1 MSIWGKIIGGAAGFA
16 LGGPIGAVVGVA
28 AGHFVDRATA
38 RGRLRSGGATA
49 AIETKRQAFAI
60 ALIVLCA
67 KMAKA
72 DGKVTRDEID
82 AFKRIFRVPDR
93 EMEQVGKIFNEA
105 RKEATG
111 FEPYAEQIMEIFPHN
126 HHVRE
131 ELLGALFHIAQAD
144 GVIHEAEMTFLKS
157 VARIFQFDERDFGRI
172 FSSHLGSDD
181 ADPYEI
187 LGVDRDASDDE
198 IKRVYRDLIRENHPD
213 RLMAEGLPQEMID
226 VANEKVAHINDAYDR
241 IEKLRGMK

>member
-38 RGRLRSGGATA
+38 RGRLRSGGTTA

-60 ALIVLCA
+60 ALIALCA

-72 DGKVTRDEID
+72 DGKVTRDEIN
-82 AFKRIFRVPDR
+82 AFKRIFHVPER

-105 RKEATG
+105 RAEATD

-126 HHVRE
+126 RQMRE
-131 ELLGALFHIAQAD
+131 ELLAALFHIAQAD
-144 GVIHEAEMTFLKS
+144 GVIHEAEMAYLKN
-157 VARIFQFDERDFGRI
+157 VAQIFKFDDHDFARI

-187 LGVDRDASDDE
+187 LGVNRDVSDDE
-198 IKRVYRDLIRENHPD
+198 IKRVYRDLIRKNHPD

-226 VANEKVAHINDAYDR
+226 VANEKVAHINNAYDR
-241 IEKLRGMK
+241 VAKLRGMK

>member
-16 LGGPIGAVVGVA
+16 LGGPIGALVGVA
-28 AGHFVDRATA
+28 AGHFVDRAST
-38 RGRLRSGGATA
+38 RGRLASSEA
-49 AIETKRQAFAI
+49 APGIETKRQVFAV

-72 DGKVTRDEID
+72 DGQVTRDEID
-82 AFKRIFRVPDR
+82 AFKRIFRVPER
-93 EMEQVGKIFNEA
+93 ELALGAKIFTAA
-105 RKEATG
+105 RQHTTG
-111 FEPYAEQIMEIFPHN
+111 FEPYAEQVMEIFPHN
-126 HHVRE
+126 RQVRE
-131 ELLGALFHIAQAD
+131 ELLAALFHIAQAD
-144 GVIHEAEMTFLKS
+144 GVIHEAELAYLKS
-157 VARIFQFDERDFGRI
+157 VARIFQFDDRDFERI

-187 LGVDRDASDDE
+187 LGVERDAEDEE
-198 IKRVYRDLIRENHPD
+198 IKRAYRDLIRKNHPD

-226 VANEKVAHINDAYDR
+226 VANEKMAHINDAYDR

>member
-16 LGGPIGAVVGVA
+16 LGGPIGALVGVA
-28 AGHFVDRATA
+28 AGHFVDRAT
-38 RGRLRSGGATA
+38 

-82 AFKRIFRVPDR
+82 AFKRIFRVPEG
-93 EMEQVGKIFNEA
+93 EMAQVGQIFDEA
-105 RKEATG
+105 RQEATG
-111 FEPYAEQIMEIFPHN
+111 FEPYAEQVMEIFPHN
-126 HHVRE
+126 RQVRE
-131 ELLGALFHIAQAD
+131 ELLAALFHIAQAD
-144 GVIHEAEMTFLKS
+144 GVIHEAERAYLKN
-157 VARIFQFDERDFGRI
+157 VARIFEFDERDFERI
-172 FSSHLGSDD
+172 FASHLGSDE

-187 LGVDRDASDDE
+187 LGVDRSAGDDE
-198 IKRVYRDLIRENHPD
+198 VKSAYRNLIRENHPD

-226 VANEKVAHINDAYDR
+226 VANEKMAHINDAYDR
-241 IEKLRGMK
+241 VAKLRGMK

>member
-1 MSIWGKIIGGAAGFA
+1 MDDHLECGACAG
-16 LGGPIGAVVGVA
+16 LELVGVE
-28 AGHFVDRATA
+28 
-38 RGRLRSGGATA
+38 LRSGESDLCDAGDQGVGRLGVA
-49 AIETKRQAFAI
+49 RQVFAI

-72 DGKVTRDEID
+72 AGQVTRDEID
-82 AFKRIFRVPDR
+82 AFKRIFRVPER
-93 EMEQVGKIFNEA
+93 EMEQGGQIFNEA
-105 RKEATG
+105 RQETTG
-111 FEPYAEQIMEIFPHN
+111 FEPYAKQVMEIFPHN
-126 HHVRE
+126 RQVRE
-131 ELLGALFHIAQAD
+131 ELLAALFHIAQAD
-144 GVIHEAEMTFLKS
+144 GVIHEAELAYLKS
-157 VARIFQFDERDFGRI
+157 VARIFQFDDRDFERI

-187 LGVDRDASDDE
+187 LGVERDAEDEE
-198 IKRVYRDLIRENHPD
+198 IKRAYRDLIRKNHPD